1 MKKYVIYEDEL
12 QQLINSDMM
21 LTALEIGGVDDNWIG
36 YPYAIDNFIE
46 ANKTNYPEFTAI
58 DPENITYDDMAR
70 AEIKA
75 NWSDKELK

>member
-1 MKKYVIYEDEL
+1 MKKYIIYEDEL

-21 LTALEIGGVDDNWIG
+21 LTALEIGGVDNWIG
-36 YPYAIDNFIE
+36 YSYAANNFIE
-46 ANKTNYPEFTAI
+46 DNKTNYPEFTAI

-75 NWSDKELK
+75 NWSDRELK